1 LIGISLT
8 PATYGEI
15 RAKLVALAQNLRIEN
30 SDGLETINV
39 NDILFTKEEGPD
51 NINVYLAY
59 NGKLIKEPK
68 LAKQ

>member
-1 LIGISLT
+1 MIGISLT

-15 RAKLVALAQNLRIEN
+15 RAKLVALAESLRIED

-39 NDILFTKEEGPD
+39 NDILFTKEEGLD